1 MLQFLSR
8 VYQFNRRLF
17 SSLLSLSLAV
27 SICEG
32 GTIVAILPFLAL
44 TGLFPLASSSH
55 PLVGLLHSLGITHLE
70 LKVVL
75 IIFILFVSLT
85 ALLQRSY
92 TIVSSLFQQKF
103 NTELNVELYRLLA
116 FVPWSFWLKSKTSD
130 INHIVNNEI
139 GRVSLGCYFF
149 FQLITA
155 LFMLTVYVCISFMI
169 APLLTLIITIGGLSV
184 FLFLSSLVKRSRRA
198 GLVIS
203 EHSKKSFFALSEHLS
218 SLKITKTYGLEN
230 YESQRLVSLRR
241 DVEKGYLNFI
251 RTQSFQDLIYKII
264 AAVFISGIFY
274 IAIDYL
280 HLSMAKLI
288 LVVVIFSRLWPRI
301 SMIQN
306 ALHSIALSIPAFH
319 NIIRFE
325 NEAKLAIA
333 NATHDLLDS
342 SSELKIINRISCH
355 NVSYHYTDQINY
367 VLKNITL
374 EINHGELIGCV
385 GVSGSGKSTLA
396 DLLLGLI
403 TPQQGSIAVN
413 GIPLAKIYP
422 VYQNLIGYVTQDVLL
437 FNSSIRDNLLWSTVD
452 VKKTEIWKV
461 LKLVQLDKMIMD
473 LPLQLDSLV
482 GERGCNLSGG
492 ERQRLLLARTLLRKP
507 QFLILDEATSALDEE
522 NAQRIQDIL
531 LNLKGQLIILVITHR
546 TELLANADR
555 VVTISNG
562 NIFFNHVSPLSSANH
577 YN

>member
-17 SSLLSLSLAV
+17 SSLLGLSLAV

-32 GTIVAILPFLAL
+32 STIVAILPFLAL
-44 TGLFPLASSSH
+44 TGLFPLASSAH

-92 TIVSSLFQQKF
+92 TIASSLFQQKF
-103 NTELNVELYRLLA
+103 NTELNVELYRLIA

-184 FLFLSSLVKRSRRA
+184 FLFLSSLVKRSRWA

-218 SLKITKTYGLEN
+218 SLKITKTYGLESN
-230 YESQRLVSLRR
+230 ESQRLVSLRR

-306 ALHSIALSIPAFH
+306 ALHSIVLSIPAFH

-325 NEAKLAIA
+325 NEAKLAIT
-333 NATHDLLDS
+333 NATHNLLDS
-342 SSELKIINRISCH
+342 SSELKTINKISCH

-367 VLKNITL
+367 ALKNITL

-403 TPQQGSIAVN
+403 TPQQGSISVN

-422 VYQNLIGYVTQDVLL
+422 AYQNLIGYVTQDVLL
-437 FNSSIRDNLLWSTVD
+437 FNSSIRDNLLWSTAD
-452 VKKTEIWKV
+452 VKETEIWEI

-555 VVTISNG
+555 IVTISNG
-562 NIFFNHVSPLSSANH
+562 NIFFNHVSPSSSANH